1 MRAPAKTSAWP
12 FGGTTWAW
20 SSPGT
25 GTCIFSLASHN
36 LDRRTNVRPSPPPR
50 ETLLGPTPACFINS
64 PFTWQPEEALKERIS
79 PPAYLPLNPR
89 PWPPGSPLAPSPPL
103 PCPHRDSA
111 TAAASAP
118 RLSLETAAV
127 PTPGPLHLL
136 LLEPGTLLPRAVTG
150 PRIPQDSPN
159 TISSE
164 RPSPTTTWPRGPS
177 GRSRSFFFVAHVLGP
192 ETSSLLL
199 VCFSH
204 YKLHGTR

>member
-36 LDRRTNVRPSPPPR
+36 LDRRTNIRPSPPPR

-89 PWPPGSPLAPSPPL
+89 PWPPGSPLAPSPP
-103 PCPHRDSA
+103 RDPA

-118 RLSLETAAV
+118 HLSLETAAV

-136 LLEPGTLLPRAVTG
+136 LLEPGTLLPELSQGHASLKTRPT
-150 PRIPQDSPN
+150 PFPQRGRLQP
-159 TISSE
+159 
-164 RPSPTTTWPRGPS
+164 PRGPEAHQV
-177 GRSRSFFFVAHVLGP
+177 FFVAHVLGP